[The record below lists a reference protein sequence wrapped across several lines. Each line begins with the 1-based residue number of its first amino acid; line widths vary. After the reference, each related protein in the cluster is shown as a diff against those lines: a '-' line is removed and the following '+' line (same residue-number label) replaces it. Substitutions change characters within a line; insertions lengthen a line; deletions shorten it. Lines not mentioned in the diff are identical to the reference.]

1 MIEFEK
7 EKEKRLK
14 KSEENLKELWD
25 TIKWTNT
32 HFVGIPVREEKERCR
47 ERIFENDD

>member
-1 MIEFEK
+1 MIEFEE

-14 KSEENLKELWD
+14 KSEESLKELWD

-32 HFVGIPVREEKERCR
+32 EKRKNGV